1 MKPYKYLHHTADAKF
16 QAYGKTLEEAF
27 SNATLATSGVMVD
40 VKKVKPIT
48 SKKISLEAKKLRQLF
63 YDYIQE
69 LVILTDTDGFLA
81 SKVKSLK
88 ISGSDKKG
96 YKLKAELLGDHYTN
110 YETHSPIKSM
120 TYSDILVE
128 KRRLKYVVQAVVDI

>member
-1 MKPYKYLHHTADAKF
+1 MITLNTT
-16 QAYGKTLEEAF
+16 GK
-27 SNATLATSGVMVD
+27 V
-40 VKKVKPIT
+40 I
-48 SKKISLEAKKLRQLF
+48 SKKIRVKSKKLRQLF

-81 SKVKSLK
+81 SKVGSLK
-88 ISGSDKKG
+88 ISGSEKKS
-96 YKLKAELLGDHYTN
+96 YKLEAELLGDHYSN

-128 KRRLKYVVQAVVDI
+128 KRRTKYVVQAVVDI